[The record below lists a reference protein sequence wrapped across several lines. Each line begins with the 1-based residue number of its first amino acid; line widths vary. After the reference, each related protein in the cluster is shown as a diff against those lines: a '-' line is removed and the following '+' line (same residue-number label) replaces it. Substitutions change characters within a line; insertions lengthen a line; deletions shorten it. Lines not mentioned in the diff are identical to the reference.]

1 MSTAIPQDRTQ
12 FDGVGCQHS
21 SLDIIMRETFIEP
34 SGETVFVGHIEDI
47 IKLSVGNTVDTRCDE
62 RVKLHIT
69 FGLFRL
75 CEPVLPAGDE
85 QCGEDGRLYE
95 HLSIYCLNTNIGEIA
110 DFQGFDKIDTIDVMP
125 AFT

>member
-1 MSTAIPQDRTQ
+1 
-12 FDGVGCQHS
+12 
-21 SLDIIMRETFIEP
+21 MRETFIKP
-34 SGETVFVGHIEDI
+34 SGEAVFVGHIEDI
-47 IKLSVGNTVDTRCDE
+47 IELSVANTIDTRGNE

-75 CEPVLPAGDE
+75 REPVLPAGDE
-85 QCGEDGRLYE
+85 QGGEDRGLYE
-95 HLSIYCLNTNIGEIA
+95 HLSIRCLNTNIGEIT